1 MSAISETAHRGPMPD
16 ISHAT
21 LRRKRTPR
29 SMACYAERM
38 RDFAEYL
45 RAYRAYVATSL
56 GWGKA
61 LRLGLG
67 WLAGLFVPL
76 VAKTLV
82 QVPDWAPI
90 TWMIGWSLFG
100 YILAPYGLWKH
111 NRAEVARLSR
121 PERR

>member
-1 MSAISETAHRGPMPD
+1 MYRFFSRLGFVLICLFAHC
-16 ISHAT
+16 A
-21 LRRKRTPR
+21 
-29 SMACYAERM
+29 
-38 RDFAEYL
+38 
-45 RAYRAYVATSL
+45 VAASFPEIT
-56 GWGKA
+56 K
-61 LRLGLG
+61 GLG

-121 PERR
+121 PERQ